1 MCQVEER
8 DGLLQK
14 MRLGA
19 ERASQMYYRLLVVVS
34 DDEESS
40 RQHIGEGLG
49 LRRINV
55 GEKLAE
61 ELLEFPASRRPL
73 KVASL
78 LEDLLDDAG
87 GDGVL
92 LDHIEI
98 LFAESLKVEPLTL
111 LRSVSRRRLVVVMWS
126 GEIEAGTLVYGVPGH
141 PEYRSYPA
149 RDVALVR
156 LS

>member
-1 MCQVEER
+1 
-8 DGLLQK
+8 
-14 MRLGA
+14 
-19 ERASQMYYRLLVVVS
+19 MYHRLLIVVS
-34 DDEESS
+34 DDGV
-40 RQHIGEGLG
+40 RDGRHLGEGLG
-49 LRRINV
+49 IRRIKV

-61 ELLEFPASRRPL
+61 ELLEVPANRRPL
-73 KVASL
+73 KVAGL

-87 GDGVL
+87 GEGVL

-98 LFAESLKVEPLTL
+98 LFEESLKIEPLTL

-141 PEYRSYPA
+141 PEYKSYPA
-149 RDVALVR
+149 GDVALVR